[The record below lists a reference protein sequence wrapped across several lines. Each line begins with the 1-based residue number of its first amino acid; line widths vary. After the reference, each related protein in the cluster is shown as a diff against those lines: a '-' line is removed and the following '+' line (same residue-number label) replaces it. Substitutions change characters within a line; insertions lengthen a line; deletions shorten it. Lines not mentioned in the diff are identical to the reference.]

1 MRLSITP
8 LSYTTPHSH
17 NAQDSLHSNPSNPQS
32 HSSSHT
38 LNTSYDSTQQSSYTT
53 SSPTYNPLS
62 PLDSTH
68 TTSNTA
74 LDSTTPSPHSPQSPS
89 SNSLTFIITKAHI
102 RESLESPF
110 SIECEGYIESM
121 QAQLISFGESHTP
134 EHSPQSHS
142 LHSSFSQS
150 PSPHSNASQS
160 HTAHSHSLQPHS
172 LLDSPATF
180 SIANPNNT
188 FTLDNQIP
196 SLANS
201 PQDIANSHT
210 TQHKE
215 AITKDT
221 HNLTTQSNPNQAYR
235 DTTLANSTHNHD
247 TANTLSNPPH
257 QAPSTTKHYT
267 GIITALQYLGAQNAN
282 HSLEGTTTI
291 AYKHFFSFS
300 LTSVLKRLDY
310 NKANRIYTH
319 TNIIDVIKS
328 TLSFYTGKIHKEID
342 FSHLHSIQDT
352 KELITQ
358 YNESDLSFI
367 TRVAHNNGIYFYEDE
382 HTIYFCDEHKQ
393 SLPTTIP
400 YNPNPNN
407 TLNEP
412 CISSFFKQDTIVP
425 NSFSQSSSNAA
436 YPLYAQSL
444 HHHSDSAPI
453 LYNQHEYRA
462 QTSFNL
468 QDNAHTPLQLQEKYY
483 TCSKESIIAKS
494 NVYHLALGQRIN
506 INLNK
511 GLRNEIL
518 KDYAIIA
525 LEQTLIDTASLANT
539 INPDD
544 TIQDTPFIRSYS
556 NTLTI
561 LPSSI
566 AFTPSPKSKPLPP
579 FSTQGIVIG
588 QSTNIQAESNTIYT
602 DEYGRV
608 RVRIHCFA
616 NQEEIDNALYATHKA
631 HNQSLDSHITS
642 NPSSSRTHRDSP
654 ANASLRDSI
663 ANTPSSQT
671 RDITRESH
679 TTKDSHSQTD
689 VTRESHTTHS
699 LHSKEANPQE
709 SIAKQTNPPYC
720 YSYSP
725 FLRVSTPIASNHSGF
740 YHTPRVG
747 DEVIISYMDNDI
759 DKPYISGSLY
769 NLTNP
774 SLAHLPKEDHIT
786 ALSARTIN
794 ERHTTHK

>member
-1 MRLSITP
+1 M
-8 LSYTTPHSH
+8 
-17 NAQDSLHSNPSNPQS
+17 
-32 HSSSHT
+32 
-38 LNTSYDSTQQSSYTT
+38 
-53 SSPTYNPLS
+53 
-62 PLDSTH
+62 
-68 TTSNTA
+68 
-74 LDSTTPSPHSPQSPS
+74 
-89 SNSLTFIITKAHI
+89 
-102 RESLESPF
+102 
-110 SIECEGYIESM
+110 
-121 QAQLISFGESHTP
+121 
-134 EHSPQSHS
+134 
-142 LHSSFSQS
+142 
-150 PSPHSNASQS
+150 
-160 HTAHSHSLQPHS
+160 
-172 LLDSPATF
+172 
-180 SIANPNNT
+180 
-188 FTLDNQIP
+188 
-196 SLANS
+196 
-201 PQDIANSHT
+201 
-210 TQHKE
+210 
-215 AITKDT
+215 
-221 HNLTTQSNPNQAYR
+221 
-235 DTTLANSTHNHD
+235 
-247 TANTLSNPPH
+247 
-257 QAPSTTKHYT
+257 
-267 GIITALQYLGAQNAN
+267 
-282 HSLEGTTTI
+282 
-291 AYKHFFSFS
+291 
-300 LTSVLKRLDY
+300 
-310 NKANRIYTH
+310 
-319 TNIIDVIKS
+319 
-328 TLSFYTGKIHKEID
+328 
-342 FSHLHSIQDT
+342 
-352 KELITQ
+352 
-358 YNESDLSFI
+358 
-367 TRVAHNNGIYFYEDE
+367 
-382 HTIYFCDEHKQ
+382 KQ
-393 SLPTTIP
+393 SAQQDKYYTLPTTIP

-412 CISSFFKQDTIVP
+412 CIHSFFKQDTIVP

-525 LEQTLIDTASLANT
+525 LEQTLIDTTSLANT
-539 INPDD
+539 THTTHTNNPLFASSLHSGDSHTPTSLSNATTRID
-544 TIQDTPFIRSYS
+544 THNNLANMTSAHNTATNSTTAHTTPFIRSYS

-579 FSTQGIVIG
+579 HSTQGIVIG

-616 NQEEIDNALYATHKA
+616 NQEEIDNALYATHKEY
-631 HNQSLDSHITS
+631 NQSLDSHITS
-642 NPSSSRTHRDSP
+642 NLSSSRTHRDSP
-654 ANASLRDSI
+654 ANARDSI

-671 RDITRESH
+671 KDITRESH

-709 SIAKQTNPPYC
+709 SIAKQSNPPYC

-769 NLTNP
+769 NQVNP

-794 ERHTTHK
+794 ERNNQSNTQGNTTPHNTQVSIEQGSNELIFSNLKNKEVITLKAQKDYTESINNNFSQTIHNNKDSMTLGNYTESIHKAHSQNITLTKSVKVGGEYLTNVTLSKDTFVGLSNTLSVGASNSLRVTGDSSERIGGDRNPLHNS

>member
-1 MRLSITP
+1 MP
-8 LSYTTPHSH
+8 
-17 NAQDSLHSNPSNPQS
+17 NAIKQ
-32 HSSSHT
+32 
-38 LNTSYDSTQQSSYTT
+38 
-53 SSPTYNPLS
+53 
-62 PLDSTH
+62 
-68 TTSNTA
+68 
-74 LDSTTPSPHSPQSPS
+74 
-89 SNSLTFIITKAHI
+89 
-102 RESLESPF
+102 
-110 SIECEGYIESM
+110 
-121 QAQLISFGESHTP
+121 
-134 EHSPQSHS
+134 
-142 LHSSFSQS
+142 
-150 PSPHSNASQS
+150 
-160 HTAHSHSLQPHS
+160 
-172 LLDSPATF
+172 
-180 SIANPNNT
+180 
-188 FTLDNQIP
+188 
-196 SLANS
+196 
-201 PQDIANSHT
+201 
-210 TQHKE
+210 
-215 AITKDT
+215 AITQLE
-221 HNLTTQSNPNQAYR
+221 HAHHATQ
-235 DTTLANSTHNHD
+235 
-247 TANTLSNPPH
+247 
-257 QAPSTTKHYT
+257 
-267 GIITALQYLGAQNAN
+267 
-282 HSLEGTTTI
+282 GTTTI

-319 TNIIDVIKS
+319 TNIIDVIKA

-342 FSHLHSIQDT
+342 FSHLHSFYDT

-382 HTIYFCDEHKQ
+382 HTIYFCDAYKQ

-412 CISSFFKQDTIVP
+412 CIHSFFKQDTIVP

-539 INPDD
+539 INPNDN
-544 TIQDTPFIRSYS
+544 TQDTPFIRSYS

-679 TTKDSHSQTD
+679 TT
-689 VTRESHTTHS
+689 HS
-699 LHSKEANPQE
+699 LHSKETNPQE

-725 FLRVSTPIASNHSGF
+725 FLRVSTPIASNHSGL

-747 DEVIISYMDNDI
+747 DEVIISYMDNI
-759 DKPYISGSLY
+759 
-769 NLTNP
+769 
-774 SLAHLPKEDHIT
+774 
-786 ALSARTIN
+786 AL
-794 ERHTTHK
+794 

>member
-1 MRLSITP
+1 MQSI
-8 LSYTTPHSH
+8 
-17 NAQDSLHSNPSNPQS
+17 
-32 HSSSHT
+32 
-38 LNTSYDSTQQSSYTT
+38 
-53 SSPTYNPLS
+53 
-62 PLDSTH
+62 
-68 TTSNTA
+68 
-74 LDSTTPSPHSPQSPS
+74 
-89 SNSLTFIITKAHI
+89 
-102 RESLESPF
+102 
-110 SIECEGYIESM
+110 M
-121 QAQLISFGESHTP
+121 
-134 EHSPQSHS
+134 
-142 LHSSFSQS
+142 
-150 PSPHSNASQS
+150 
-160 HTAHSHSLQPHS
+160 
-172 LLDSPATF
+172 
-180 SIANPNNT
+180 
-188 FTLDNQIP
+188 
-196 SLANS
+196 
-201 PQDIANSHT
+201 
-210 TQHKE
+210 
-215 AITKDT
+215 
-221 HNLTTQSNPNQAYR
+221 
-235 DTTLANSTHNHD
+235 
-247 TANTLSNPPH
+247 
-257 QAPSTTKHYT
+257 
-267 GIITALQYLGAQNAN
+267 
-282 HSLEGTTTI
+282 
-291 AYKHFFSFS
+291 
-300 LTSVLKRLDY
+300 
-310 NKANRIYTH
+310 
-319 TNIIDVIKS
+319 
-328 TLSFYTGKIHKEID
+328 
-342 FSHLHSIQDT
+342 
-352 KELITQ
+352 
-358 YNESDLSFI
+358 
-367 TRVAHNNGIYFYEDE
+367 
-382 HTIYFCDEHKQ
+382 KQ
-393 SLPTTIP
+393 SAQQDKYYTLPTTIS

-412 CISSFFKQDTIVP
+412 CIHSFFKQDTIVP
-425 NSFSQSSSNAA
+425 NSFSQSSMNAA

-468 QDNAHTPLQLQEKYY
+468 QDNAHTPLQLQEKHY

-539 INPDD
+539 INPND

-566 AFTPSPKSKPLPP
+566 AFTPSPKVKPLPP

-671 RDITRESH
+671 SDITRESH

-709 SIAKQTNPPYC
+709 SIAKQSNPPYC

-769 NLTNP
+769 NQVNP

-794 ERHTTHK
+794 ERNNQSNTQGNTTPHNTQVSIEQGSNELIFSNLKNKEVITLKAQKDYTQSINNNFSQTIHNNKDSMTLGNYTESIHKTHNQNITLTKSVKVGGEYLTNVTLSKDTFVGLSNTLSVGANNSLRVAKESSEHIGGDRVVEIGGGGVRYKTYRGMRVRV